1 VDGSGCLLPG
11 LCGAVWVF
19 VAPQNN
25 AILLILDWKSTL
37 NLGFFF
43 AGRLAFIKIVTEH
56 IVK

>member
-1 VDGSGCLLPG
+1 MFAAG

-37 NLGFFF
+37 YLWFFF
-43 AGRLAFIKIVTEH
+43 ASPSIPQKYNTEH
-56 IVK
+56 TVI

>member
-25 AILLILDWKSTL
+25 AILLILDRKSTL
-37 NLGFFF
+37 NLGFF
-43 AGRLAFIKIVTEH
+43 LANPTE
-56 IVK
+56 ILKYQI